1 MTATSQLQ
9 ALRDHATA
17 LGIETIYRDVNG
29 QHHETP
35 EHTLRQLCDVL
46 EDDRVTAPRQLEP
59 VVVSVAGA
67 GRSID
72 VGTSRSV
79 TLLLADGSEVVLP
92 VDDGRVTVPP
102 DVPLG
107 CHRLV
112 ASGDGGS
119 EEATLVV
126 PPATMPR
133 AGRFAAKA
141 GLFVPAYALWERSSP
156 LPSFTHLAALARR
169 LPAVGI
175 DVLATLP
182 LYAAFLDEP
191 FDASPYAPASRL
203 HWNEVYLDDAALP
216 VLEPPPQGDWIDWRV
231 LARRRRRQLLE
242 ASRDLDP
249 FVQHGIDRLVAAFP
263 DVEQY
268 ARFRLERTEPSE
280 SGHPPE
286 LVRRSHLLAQFLA
299 DRQLAGV
306 EGEGRA
312 ALALDLP
319 IGGHKSGFETW
330 AHPELF
336 ATAMTAGAPPD
347 EFFADGQNW
356 GFPPQ
361 LPGAGRRSGHLLW
374 RRAVARA
381 GRHASILRIDH
392 VMGVQRLWWIP
403 DGASAKDGAYVRYPR
418 EELLAVVAAE
428 AAATS
433 TTIIGE
439 DLGTVPDEV
448 TDALRRWD
456 ALGMVQEQFT
466 IGHDHL
472 AAIPARSVGGV
483 RTHDMPAFTTAVASQ
498 PADVLDRYRRLVE
511 DAVGHPIGEGEGPL
525 LDAVLERLAASD
537 AYLVIA
543 DLDDLIG
550 ERAPHN
556 VPGQVLDTT
565 WRRRLKVPLSDM
577 LSGDVRRRLQLLSSR
592 PGTR

>member
-1 MTATSQLQ
+1 M
-9 ALRDHATA
+9 
-17 LGIETIYRDVNG
+17 
-29 QHHETP
+29 
-35 EHTLRQLCDVL
+35 
-46 EDDRVTAPRQLEP
+46 
-59 VVVSVAGA
+59 
-67 GRSID
+67 
-72 VGTSRSV
+72 
-79 TLLLADGSEVVLP
+79 
-92 VDDGRVTVPP
+92 
-102 DVPLG
+102 
-107 CHRLV
+107 
-112 ASGDGGS
+112 
-119 EEATLVV
+119 
-126 PPATMPR
+126 
-133 AGRFAAKA
+133 
-141 GLFVPAYALWERSSP
+141 
-156 LPSFTHLAALARR
+156 
-169 LPAVGI
+169 
-175 DVLATLP
+175 LATLP
-182 LYAAFLDEP
+182 LYAAYLDEP

-216 VLEPPPQGDWIDWRV
+216 VLEPPPERELIDWRA

-249 FVQHGIDRLVAAFP
+249 FVQHGVERFVARYP

-268 ARFRLERTEPSE
+268 AQFRLERADPAEAGLPV
-280 SGHPPE
+280 E
-286 LVRRSHLLAQFLA
+286 LVLRSHLLAQFLA
-299 DRQLAGV
+299 DRQLAAV

-330 AHPELF
+330 AHGDLF
-336 ATAMTAGAPPD
+336 APAMTAGAPPD

-381 GRHASILRIDH
+381 GRHASILRVDH

-403 DGASAKDGAYVRYPR
+403 EGSSARDGAYVRYPR

-439 DLGTVPDEV
+439 DLGTVPAEI
-448 TDALRRWD
+448 TEALRRWD
-456 ALGMVQEQFT
+456 ALGMFEEQFA
-466 IGHDHL
+466 IAHDHL
-472 AAIPARSVGGV
+472 DTIPARVVAGV
-483 RTHDMPAFTTAVASQ
+483 RTHDMPAFATATADQPVAVM
-498 PADVLDRYRRLVE
+498 DHYRELLDL
-511 DAVGHPIGEGEGPL
+511 AVGHSVGDGAGPL

-543 DLDDLIG
+543 DLDDLVG

-565 WRRRLKVPLSDM
+565 WRRRMRVPLSDM
-577 LSGDVRRRLQLLSSR
+577 LSGDVRRRLQLLSNR
-592 PGTR
+592 PGAR